1 MFQPAD
7 AFNFEYLGSDVIYGR
22 GRVTELGDRLAAT
35 GIDRVLVVCGS
46 NVGANESVMEPV
58 RDGLGDQ
65 LAGVFDETT
74 PAKSIE
80 TAAAAVETLRAVDAD
95 AIVGVGGGSSLNV
108 ARQMSALA
116 ADGRS
121 AADLR
126 AEATADGSVATPD
139 LDGSLTPVAVIP
151 TTLTGADLSAGGS
164 LVVLPREESPTG
176 QPIVASWTVPPALVV
191 EDPDLYETT
200 PYGPLAGSA
209 MNGFNKGLE
218 TVYAAGGSPVTDA
231 TATHGLRY
239 LVAGLPRLDSDD
251 PTATERAVVGMILVQ
266 YESQINVIHAF
277 GQALSRRYPV
287 QQGVAHAV
295 MAPQVLRFI
304 LDRVDGRRRLLA
316 EGLDVETAGRSDAEV
331 ADDVVAAVQ
340 EVRDALGVPARLR
353 DLDGV
358 ARDDLRG
365 IAEYVAANDVLAAA
379 PAGLTVTVGDALD
392 VLERAW

>member
-126 AEATADGSVATPD
+126 AEAAAEESVATSD
-139 LDGSLTPVAVIP
+139 LVGSLTPVAVIP

-191 EDPDLYETT
+191 EDPDLYEMT

-218 TVYAAGGSPVTDA
+218 TVYAAGGSALSDA

-239 LVAGLPRLDSDD
+239 LVAGLPRLHSDD

-287 QQGVAHAV
+287 QQGVAHAAI
-295 MAPQVLRFI
+295 APQVLRFI

-316 EGLDVETAGRSDAEV
+316 EGLDVETAGRSDTEV

-340 EVRDALGVPARLR
+340 KVRDALGVPARLR

-379 PAGLTVTVGDALD
+379 PPKLTVTVGDALE

>member
-1 MFQPAD
+1 
-7 AFNFEYLGSDVIYGR
+7 
-22 GRVTELGDRLAAT
+22 
-35 GIDRVLVVCGS
+35 
-46 NVGANESVMEPV
+46 
-58 RDGLGDQ
+58 
-65 LAGVFDETT
+65 
-74 PAKSIE
+74 
-80 TAAAAVETLRAVDAD
+80 AD

-126 AEATADGSVATPD
+126 AEAAAEESVATSD
-139 LDGSLTPVAVIP
+139 LVGSLTPVAVIP

-191 EDPDLYETT
+191 EDPDLYERT

-218 TVYAAGGSPVTDA
+218 TVYAAGGSALSDA

-239 LVAGLPRLDSDD
+239 LVAGLPRLHSDD

-287 QQGVAHAV
+287 QQGVAHAAI
-295 MAPQVLRFI
+295 APQVLRFI

-316 EGLDVETAGRSDAEV
+316 EGLDVETAGRSDTEV

-340 EVRDALGVPARLR
+340 KVRDALGVPARLR

-379 PAGLTVTVGDALD
+379 PPKLTVTVGDALE